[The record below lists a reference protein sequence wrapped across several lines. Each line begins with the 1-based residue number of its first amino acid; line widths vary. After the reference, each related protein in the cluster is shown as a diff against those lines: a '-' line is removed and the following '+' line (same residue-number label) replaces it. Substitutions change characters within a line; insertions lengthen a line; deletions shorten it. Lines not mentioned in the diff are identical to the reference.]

1 MTNYENTLNFD
12 KINELLNENFL
23 DNQMNNNQMNNNQM
37 NDNQMNNKNN
47 DYKNPNSNDIN
58 SIFNLNLN
66 SLLEKINSNYNFK
79 ESFVKNILKK
89 MINFIA

>member
-23 DNQMNNNQMNNNQM
+23 DNQMNNNQMN
-37 NDNQMNNKNN
+37 DNQMNNKNKN
-47 DYKNPNSNDIN
+47 YKNPNSNDIN